1 LSLCEVT
8 ESVTFQTL
16 NVWYSHVDRL
26 TLCLCVLMW
35 CVQLLIVV
43 WRNISLSDI
52 CYILQNTRSI
62 KQPSQEVDNSA
73 VRAFMCPLT
82 TSCYQNRSVGVIEL
96 SLCYV

>member
-1 LSLCEVT
+1 
-8 ESVTFQTL
+8 
-16 NVWYSHVDRL
+16 
-26 TLCLCVLMW
+26 
-35 CVQLLIVV
+35 
-43 WRNISLSDI
+43 
-52 CYILQNTRSI
+52 LQNTRSI